1 LKHQGRVNRVF
12 DEMGVTYSPRPV
24 PPTAGKKMQPPGN
37 VGSEVVEAS
46 RKVKLSKTSSVVE
59 STVKSNKAQDILAKR
74 KADAAKATLPPLA
87 EKSTKLSKVSETLA
101 RRKVEAA
108 KVAAAEREKKKAQD
122 PVVAVE
128 TDKGQALKKRPL
140 DTVEKVKQLA
150 IKEKE
155 PEDAE
160 ISAKRAR
167 VDPVAETDEDVD
179 IMTTP
184 QIQPCTKYPPKGSAR
199 KLAEGV
205 SQVHQAEAGELEAR
219 EARGRR
225 VAELIQ
231 KDIAMAEAAPKGR
244 VAGLVDIV
252 DDSESLCYIDDD
264 ATRSEKGGDVS
275 LPQPQCE
282 ATTDLNE
289 ASGAKPQNLI
299 DLDAPE
305 IETSAAQT
313 SRSPP
318 PVSRDVDLVSAK
330 PIEAAASEK
339 LKAPES
345 LQPEDA
351 GMVF

>member
-1 LKHQGRVNRVF
+1 
-12 DEMGVTYSPRPV
+12 
-24 PPTAGKKMQPPGN
+24 
-37 VGSEVVEAS
+37 
-46 RKVKLSKTSSVVE
+46 
-59 STVKSNKAQDILAKR
+59 
-74 KADAAKATLPPLA
+74 
-87 EKSTKLSKVSETLA
+87 LA

-128 TDKGQALKKRPL
+128 TDKGLALKKRPL